1 MARPWKHA
9 TYIVEKAPL
18 YDRWNR
24 RWHDL
29 TARLDAFR
37 PTPHGASGCD
47 AVMLSVL
54 SDGVSTAELLRNGA
68 ACAERWNI
76 DPVTLSQLMAV
87 RTWDVKTIGYWLG
100 LPERRVRRILKDGDI
115 AIPKEALVGA
125 VVPLVVPT
133 VESRR
138 ARAWILSVAEI
149 IGATT

>member
-1 MARPWKHA
+1 MARPWKHS

-37 PTPHGASGCD
+37 PASGCD

-54 SDGVSTAELLRNGA
+54 GDSVSTAELLRNGA
-68 ACAERWNI
+68 AMAERWDL

-87 RTWDVKTIGYWLG
+87 KTWDVESIGYWLG
-100 LPERRVRRILKDGDI
+100 LPELRVRQILKDGDSP
-115 AIPKEALVGA
+115 IPKEALVGA

-149 IGATT
+149 IAATT